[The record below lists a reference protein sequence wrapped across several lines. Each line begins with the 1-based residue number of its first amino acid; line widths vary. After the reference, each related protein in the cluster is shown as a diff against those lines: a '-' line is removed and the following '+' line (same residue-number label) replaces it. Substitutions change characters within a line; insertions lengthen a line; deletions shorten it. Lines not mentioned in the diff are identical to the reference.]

1 MSVWHIRGFVAYLMI
16 AFLNA
21 SVDLGHKITIQN
33 ILLKSYSGETLV
45 ILTAIINAMI
55 LLPFIFLFSPAG
67 FINDKYPQVKVIRYS
82 SLLAIAITLAIYAS
96 YLWGAFE
103 AAFLMTLILAAQSAI
118 YSPAKYSI
126 IKQIVGAENLGK
138 ANGVIQ
144 ALTIVA
150 ILSSSFIFSFV
161 FEKFY
166 VGGTTPDA
174 ILPHL
179 HWIGLSLVLLS
190 AFEAYCAYRLPN
202 YPHQRDD
209 EMEPFAMGKYLKGY
223 YLRQNMKLVRHNR
236 NIWLSIIGLS
246 IFFAISQVVI
256 AVFPAHYK
264 ALFQQDNALV
274 IQGILALSGIGIMV
288 GSTLTG
294 ALSKYHIE
302 HGTIPIGALGLFLSI
317 FFMATSESALSISIC
332 SFLFGFFGGL
342 LVVPLNATIQFFAQ
356 DKESGKIMA
365 GNNFIQNVAMVG
377 FLLLSM
383 FLVSKDY
390 STDTLL
396 MLSALVFLVS
406 SFYAIAQLPHLFARL
421 LLLPVLK
428 ARYRF
433 NVMGLNDLPQTGGVL
448 LIGNHISWIDWL
460 VLQVASPRAIK
471 FVMYRGIY
479 NKWYLNWL
487 FKIFKV
493 IPIGAGFS
501 KESLKEIRESLHNGE
516 VVAIFPEGMI
526 SYNGQIGEFHRGYEV
541 ALQDLD
547 KVCIVPF
554 YLRGLWGSSFS
565 RADDFYKTLTRT
577 RGKRDILVA
586 FGKPI
591 HQILPPTIM
600 REKVVELSYSAW
612 SDYIERQ
619 PILTHHWLSM
629 AKNGVFKPC
638 VADSLGTQL
647 NQLEFMTAVFLLAK
661 QLKQSALGQKHIGV
675 LLPNSVGASVVNMA
689 LLANGQIPVHLNY
702 TLNLETLKKALSKA
716 NIKVL
721 ITARPFV
728 EKLTARGLNVSEI
741 LEDKALSVLFA
752 EDLKAKIK
760 PVRKICTVLEAL
772 LMPTAWL
779 KWHYLAKGNL
789 HDTATVLFSSGT
801 EGEPK
806 GIELSHANFLT
817 NILQISELLNFK
829 KDDVIL
835 NSLPIFHSFGLTV
848 TTLLPL
854 CVGVQMVSVPDPTDA
869 ATIGKMV
876 ARHRVSLLFGTS
888 TFYRLY
894 TKSPKILPLMFQS
907 VRIAIA
913 GAEKLNPDVKES
925 FKMKFGLEICEGYG
939 TTETTPVASVN
950 MPNMLERETLKEL
963 QFNQYGS
970 VGLPLP
976 ATLIKIVEPETLKAL
991 PQGEAGLILIGGG
1004 QVMKGYLNDPERT
1017 AKVISEIDGKRFYH
1031 TGDKGYLDKN
1041 GFLVIV
1047 DRYSRFAKIG
1057 GEMISLGA
1065 VESAIAKLLPP
1076 ELMIVAVNL
1085 PDDKK
1090 GEKVVLL
1097 VQTDDEA
1104 LYSQIQTLI
1113 KQSGLN
1119 PLMMPSQIHR
1129 VDAIPVLGSGKIDFG
1144 GAKKLAQSALG

>member
-1 MSVWHIRGFVAYLMI
+1 MNIWRINGFMAYLMI

-45 ILTAIINAMI
+45 ILTALINAMI

-82 SLLAIAITLAIYAS
+82 AILAIFITLAIYVS
-96 YLWGAFE
+96 YLLGAFKS
-103 AAFLMTLILAAQSAI
+103 AFLLTFILATQSAI

-126 IKQIVGAENLGK
+126 IKQIVGAEQLGK
-138 ANGVIQ
+138 ANGIIQ
-144 ALTIVA
+144 ALTIIA
-150 ILSSSFIFSFV
+150 ILLSSFVFSFV

-166 VGGTTPDA
+166 TGATEPSE
-174 ILPHL
+174 IIKNL
-179 HWIGLSLVLLS
+179 HYIGLSLVLLS
-190 AFEAYCAYRLPN
+190 AFEAFCAYRLPE
-202 YPHQRDD
+202 YEHHQHP
-209 EMEPFAMGKYLKGY
+209 ENEPFELQKYLKFY
-223 YLRQNMKLVRHNR
+223 YLKQNLKLVRHNK

-246 IFFAISQVVI
+246 VFWGISQLVI

-274 IQGILALSGIGIMV
+274 IQGILALSAIGIMA
-288 GSTLTG
+288 GATLTG

-302 HGTIPIGALGLFLSI
+302 HGTVPIGALGLFGSL
-317 FFMATSESALSISIC
+317 FFMGTSESAFTVSLC
-332 SFLFGFFGGL
+332 SFFFGFSGGL
-342 LVVPLNATIQFFAQ
+342 LIVPLNATIQFFAQ
-356 DKESGKIMA
+356 DNESGKIMA
-365 GNNFIQNVAMVG
+365 GNNFIQNIAMVG
-377 FLLLSM
+377 FLVLSIV
-383 FLVSKDY
+383 LVAQNY
-390 STDTLL
+390 STTAILIISSIVCL
-396 MLSALVFLVS
+396 MA
-406 SFYAIAQLPHLFARL
+406 SFYAIGQLPHLFARL
-421 LLLPVLK
+421 LLLPILK
-428 ARYRF
+428 AHYRF

-448 LIGNHISWIDWL
+448 LLGNHISWIDWL
-460 VLQVASPRAIK
+460 ILQVSSPRAIK
-471 FVMYRGIY
+471 FVMYRSIY

-487 FKIFKV
+487 FKMFKV

-501 KESLKEIRESLHNGE
+501 KESLNDIREALQRGE
-516 VVAIFPEGMI
+516 VVALFPEGMI
-526 SYNGQIGEFHRGYEV
+526 SYNGQIGEFQRGYEV
-541 ALQDLD
+541 ALQGLD
-547 KVCIVPF
+547 NVCVVPF

-586 FGKPI
+586 FGQPI
-591 HQILPPTIM
+591 HDILSPAQM

-612 SDYIERQ
+612 SEFMTRQ
-619 PILTHHWLSM
+619 QPLTHHWLQM

-661 QLKQSALGQKHIGV
+661 QLKKSASDQKRIAV

-689 LLANGQIPVHLNY
+689 LMINGQIPVHLNY
-702 TLNLETLKKALSKA
+702 TLNLETLKKALQKA
-716 NIKVL
+716 EIQFI
-721 ITARPFV
+721 ITARPFI
-728 EKLTARGLNVSEI
+728 EKLNGRGLKIEEVLNQSH
-741 LEDKALSVLFA
+741 LSVLYA
-752 EDLKAKIK
+752 EDLKANIK
-760 PVRKICTVLEAL
+760 PINKIITLLEAL
-772 LMPTAWL
+772 LLPTFYL
-779 KWHYLAKGNL
+779 KWRYIFKNHLT
-789 HDTATVLFSSGT
+789 DTATILFSSGS
-801 EGEPK
+801 EGDPK
-806 GIELSHANFLT
+806 GIELSHANLLT
-817 NILQISELLNFK
+817 NIFQMSELLNFK
-829 KDDVIL
+829 KEDVIL

-854 CVGVQMVSVPDPTDA
+854 CAGVQMVSVPDPTDGL
-869 ATIGKMV
+869 TVGKMV
-876 ARHRVSLLFGTS
+876 ARHRVSIIFGTS

-894 TKSPKILPLMFQS
+894 VKNPKLLPLMFQS
-907 VRIAIA
+907 VRMAIA
-913 GAEKLNPDVKES
+913 GAEKLNNEVKEQ
-925 FKMKFGLEICEGYG
+925 FKMKFGLDIYEGYG

-963 QFNQYGS
+963 QFSQSGS

-976 ATLIKIVEPETLKAL
+976 ATVIKIVEPDTFKAL

-1017 AKVISEIDGKRFYH
+1017 AQVVIEMDGQRFYQ

-1065 VESAIAKLLPP
+1065 VEAEITKIIPA
-1076 ELMIVAVNL
+1076 EVLMVAVNV

-1097 VQTDDEA
+1097 VQTDDEV
-1104 LYSQIQTLI
+1104 LVRQIESLI
-1113 KQSGLN
+1113 KLSGLN
-1119 PLMMPSQIHR
+1119 ALMMPSQIHR
-1129 VDAIPVLGSGKIDFG
+1129 VENIPILGSGKIDYAN
-1144 GAKKLAQSALG
+1144 AKKLAMNF